1 MELSNKQLEELVI
14 DAYKV
19 TYKRA
24 KEAYNK
30 ISEMEIGARDQEV
43 FICGK
48 TMGENEAF
56 SQIALLVLGGAKLFE
71 LWNELIEE
79 SNEE

>member
-19 TYKRA
+19 T
-24 KEAYNK
+24 YNK